1 LFPTWKHNTAKSNVA
16 KLEGRWKFARGHT
29 QHKGHIVRIITN
41 KETLK
46 NFQKPKANVVE
57 HFSALLQDKG

>member
-1 LFPTWKHNTAKSNVA
+1 MA

-41 KETLK
+41 KEALK
-46 NFQKPKANVVE
+46 KFQKPKANVAE
-57 HFSALLQDKG
+57 HLTALVLQDKG